1 MRIRIYLYPFPDPSR
16 PAALRKMLE
25 GTLDDGTPAK
35 AFALAVNL
43 QTELQCEVVMAQ
55 CNENE
60 PKPHILGVLNNLGH
74 FVSTTDVR
82 DVEEKPFLPRGRK
95 K

>member
-1 MRIRIYLYPFPDPSR
+1 
-16 PAALRKMLE
+16 MLE
-25 GTLDDGTPAK
+25 GTSDDGTPAK
-35 AFALAVNL
+35 AFGLAVNM
-43 QTELQCEVVMAQ
+43 QSELQCEVVMAQ

-60 PKPHILGVLNNLGH
+60 PKPRILGVLNNLGH

-82 DVEEKPFLPRGRK
+82 EVKEEPFPLPRGRK